1 MNRNRYWVPFMPAAG
16 TSRFKMSSTAHGTSE
31 TFALRGNTSRYT
43 AVESLEMDCGP
54 LEKHKLTAVE

>member
-1 MNRNRYWVPFMPAAG
+1 
-16 TSRFKMSSTAHGTSE
+16 MSSTAHGTSE